1 MLSKGTSANAF
12 ALLPGHAALRA
23 DGRLLEQA
31 AGEGWEGALAAL
43 DALLAQA
50 RPRGGV
56 RVVLSHHFARALLL
70 PPPPVRLSRAEM
82 DGWVTGRL
90 AESYGAEAVAW
101 RPVWQD
107 MPPGRPVPVAVMDGA
122 RFDRL
127 DRQLKESGLVI
138 GSVEPWFSAAWNRH
152 RRVLAGRSGW
162 LALLEPGRIALA
174 RVESGQPASLRT
186 AQAGAD
192 PLADLAAMIARESL
206 HGGVEG
212 RGDLWLAAVGV
223 DGVGVDKPAAGTLA
237 GCVLHGLLP
246 NGAAW
251 SGLLP

>member
-1 MLSKGTSANAF
+1 MLSKGTSADAL
-12 ALLPGHAALRA
+12 ALLPGHAALRTG
-23 DGRLLEQA
+23 GRLLEQA

-43 DALLAQA
+43 ESLLAQV

-56 RVVLSHHFARALLL
+56 RVVLSHHFSRPLLL
-70 PPPPVRLSRAEM
+70 PPPPVRLSPAEM
-82 DGWVTGRL
+82 DGWVAGRL
-90 AESYGAEAVAW
+90 TESYGTEAAAW

-127 DRQLKESGLVI
+127 DRQLKEAGLVI
-138 GSVEPWFSAAWNRH
+138 GSAEPWFSVAWNRH

-174 RVESGQPASLRT
+174 RVESGRPASLRT
-186 AQAGAD
+186 AQSGAE
-192 PLADLAAMIARESL
+192 PLADLAAMIVRESL

-223 DGVGVDKPAAGTLA
+223 DAPAAGTLA
-237 GCVLHGLLP
+237 GCDLHGLLP